1 MNGMASSTPFSVK
14 KDSKEN
20 SAIVQGISSTNNDAS
35 AIKRVRKLFLSL
47 INIYFLYSY
56 TMMQN
61 VKLMN

>member
-1 MNGMASSTPFSVK
+1 MASSTPFSVK